1 MRGLVCP
8 WSVCF
13 HHGTALFSLAW
24 IKQHGQLSI
33 YNRILVF
40 RSGFPDIPRKISAYL
55 RADFPSGANTRKIRA
70 FRKILNIND
79 LCLRGISS
87 LCEKH
92 HFGLRNGLYWGA
104 KWCFSASEMGFIAL
118 QNGQYRNVGWMFSD
132 YDIGYITRPTWP
144 KEPSFR
150 PI

>member
-1 MRGLVCP
+1 MRGLVCM
-8 WSVCF
+8 WNVCF
-13 HHGTALFSLAW
+13 HHGTALFSVAG

-33 YNRILVF
+33 YNLILVF
-40 RSGFPDIPRKISAYL
+40 RSGFPVIPRKISAYL
-55 RADFPSGANTRKIRA
+55 RADFPSGANTRKIRV

-92 HFGLRNGLYWGA
+92 HFGLRNGLYWSA

-118 QNGQYRNVGWMFSD
+118 QNGQYRNAGHIFSD
-132 YDIGYITRPTWP
+132 YVTGYIIRPPGP
-144 KEPSFR
+144 KEPSLR